1 MEIGLVIKSRG
12 LWFQLGASDYPSV
25 KEKNWIM

>member
-1 MEIGLVIKSRG
+1 MEIELVIKSPG
-12 LWFQLGASDYPSV
+12 LWFQLKASDYPSV